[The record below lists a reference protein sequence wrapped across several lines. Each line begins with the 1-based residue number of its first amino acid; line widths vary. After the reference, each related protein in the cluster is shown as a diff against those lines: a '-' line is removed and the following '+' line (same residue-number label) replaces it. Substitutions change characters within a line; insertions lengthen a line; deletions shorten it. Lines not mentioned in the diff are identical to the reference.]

1 MYSNS
6 FRQCIV
12 SVGLF
17 DNAMNIFIF
26 SSRAV
31 IITHNIMYIPTKY
44 TLHCNGDKDFPR
56 SQDFPCSCINSFRL
70 KHHPPCRCQAPL
82 NYSQVYLHLML
93 LSIDRNNLVKEANQL
108 AWPSTVF
115 QRQYRSFA
123 IYSYHLLT
131 RYLSVS
137 DKDSLRIFCSLCMN
151 EITCSSKY
159 N

>member
-31 IITHNIMYIPTKY
+31 IITYNIIYIPTKY
-44 TLHCNGDKDFPR
+44 TLHHCNGDKDFPR
-56 SQDFPCSCINSFRL
+56 SHDFPCSCINSIRL
-70 KHHPPCRCQAPL
+70 KHHPLCRCQAPL
-82 NYSQVYLHLML
+82 NYSQVYLLLML

-108 AWPSTVF
+108 AWPSTV
-115 QRQYRSFA
+115 
-123 IYSYHLLT
+123 
-131 RYLSVS
+131 LSII
-137 DKDSLRIFCSLCMN
+137 RNIFISSAYPISLCFRQRLVA
-151 EITCSSKY
+151 Y
-159 N
+159 LL

>member
-6 FRQCIV
+6 FRQCID

-31 IITHNIMYIPTKY
+31 IITYNIMYIPTKY
-44 TLHCNGDKDFPR
+44 TLHHCNGDKHFPR
-56 SQDFPCSCINSFRL
+56 YHDFPCSCINSIRWN
-70 KHHPPCRCQAPL
+70 HHPLCRCQAPL
-82 NYSQVYLHLML
+82 NYNQVYLHLML

-108 AWPSTVF
+108 AWPSTV
-115 QRQYRSFA
+115 YRSFA

-137 DKDSLRIFCSLCMN
+137 NKDSLRIFCSLCMN

-159 N
+159 NK

>member
-31 IITHNIMYIPTKY
+31 IITYNIIYIPTKY
-44 TLHCNGDKDFPR
+44 TLHHCNGDKDFPR
-56 SQDFPCSCINSFRL
+56 SHDFPCSCINSIRL
-70 KHHPPCRCQAPL
+70 KHHPLCRCQAPL
-82 NYSQVYLHLML
+82 NYSQVYLLLML
-93 LSIDRNNLVKEANQL
+93 LSIDRNTLVKEANQL

-115 QRQYRSFA
+115 IDHSQYIHIICLPDISLFPTK
-123 IYSYHLLT
+123 T
-131 RYLSVS
+131 RCVSSVVS
-137 DKDSLRIFCSLCMN
+137 A
-151 EITCSSKY
+151 
-159 N
+159 

>member
-31 IITHNIMYIPTKY
+31 IITYNIIYIPTKY
-44 TLHCNGDKDFPR
+44 TLHHCNGDKHFPR
-56 SQDFPCSCINSFRL
+56 YHDFPCSCINSIRW
-70 KHHPPCRCQAPL
+70 KHHPLCRCQAPL
-82 NYSQVYLHLML
+82 NCSQVYLHSML

-108 AWPSTVF
+108 AWPSTV
-115 QRQYRSFA
+115 
-123 IYSYHLLT
+123 
-131 RYLSVS
+131 LSII
-137 DKDSLRIFCSLCMN
+137 RNIFISSAYPISLCFRQRLVA
-151 EITCSSKY
+151 Y
-159 N
+159 LL